1 MSYSSVDIFKAA
13 FVGVIF
19 VLTIVGNSLVAW
31 VLIKCRRYL
40 LRNRPTYQFILNI
53 VLSDLT
59 VGLLTM
65 PFEFVREL
73 LGKWVFG
80 TVLCKI
86 VEFIE
91 IAVSGTA
98 VITHALISFDR
109 YRSVAR
115 PYLPKLRARQ
125 IKRMITLSWLLPAFA
140 ASPYLY
146 MFQIDEID
154 SKIICTPKAI
164 PIPWLD
170 KMYQA
175 VEMSLILLLPFL
187 IMCWHYSLVALT
199 MWGISPTVAAENF
212 SNSAR
217 RSVVYRNKK
226 RVTRTSGLVAITFI
240 VCWFPTFVLSFVR
253 ISSGTEHVHRGQLLQ
268 EVAMFGTFINEAI
281 NPVIYC
287 AFDRN
292 IKSQVRL
299 RAFCTHNT
307 DSVVTSNDDDH
318 TRHTV
323 ETDHRRKSTILETLD
338 LTKSSNRTIQI

>member
-1 MSYSSVDIFKAA
+1 M
-13 FVGVIF
+13 
-19 VLTIVGNSLVAW
+19 
-31 VLIKCRRYL
+31 
-40 LRNRPTYQFILNI
+40 
-53 VLSDLT
+53 
-59 VGLLTM
+59 
-65 PFEFVREL
+65 
-73 LGKWVFG
+73 
-80 TVLCKI
+80 
-86 VEFIE
+86 
-91 IAVSGTA
+91 
-98 VITHALISFDR
+98 
-109 YRSVAR
+109 
-115 PYLPKLRARQ
+115 
-125 IKRMITLSWLLPAFA
+125 
-140 ASPYLY
+140 
-146 MFQIDEID
+146 
-154 SKIICTPKAI
+154 
-164 PIPWLD
+164 
-170 KMYQA
+170 
-175 VEMSLILLLPFL
+175 
-187 IMCWHYSLVALT
+187 
-199 MWGISPTVAAENF
+199 AAENF

-253 ISSGTEHVHRGQLLQ
+253 ISSGTEHVRRGQLLQ